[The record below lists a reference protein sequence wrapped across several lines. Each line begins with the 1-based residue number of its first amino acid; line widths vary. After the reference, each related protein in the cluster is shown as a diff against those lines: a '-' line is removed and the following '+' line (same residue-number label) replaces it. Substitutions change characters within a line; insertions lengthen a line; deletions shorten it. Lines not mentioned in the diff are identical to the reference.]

1 MGSVCKFVFISHLF
15 LQQHPQVVKP
25 TNSLPFLK
33 ESEKDYWNKLLD
45 SNIRA
50 GTMACM
56 WCLKTTYVKKISW
69 AFYSWKLNAAK
80 ESWRGNNSPLKGFAQ
95 TSSLRTPSGSIEQID
110 ERPQNSLRPV
120 STVLANAISLMN
132 QLKETDAERDLNT
145 RLFAS
150 PSASVKAANAMAASG
165 NNKAPDYKLAIHKFI
180 NEC

>member
-1 MGSVCKFVFISHLF
+1 M
-15 LQQHPQVVKP
+15 VKP

-56 WCLKTTYVKKISW
+56 WCLKTTYVKKISL
-69 AFYSWKLNAAK
+69 AFYRWKLNAAK
-80 ESWRGNNSPLKGFAQ
+80 EVWCGSTSPVKGFNQYA
-95 TSSLRTPSGSIEQID
+95 SLRTPSGSLEQIE

-165 NNKAPDYKLAIHKFI
+165 SNNVPALESKITFPLTMINFFSSFFCFFI
-180 NEC
+180 PSAGV

>member
-1 MGSVCKFVFISHLF
+1 MA
-15 LQQHPQVVKP
+15 KP

-56 WCLKTTYVKKISW
+56 WCLKTTYVKKISL
-69 AFYSWKLNAAK
+69 AFYRWKLNAAK
-80 ESWRGNNSPLKGFAQ
+80 EVWRGNNSPVKGSNQYA
-95 TSSLRTPSGSIEQID
+95 SLRTPSGSLEQIE

-165 NNKAPDYKLAIHKFI
+165 SNNISALKS
-180 NEC
+180 